1 MGAGRSGGCGKSVPG
16 AVAKGTGQGAGP
28 AVTPRLSMEGS
39 PVRAVLWS
47 QSCAILGL
55 AQVRKE

>member
-1 MGAGRSGGCGKSVPG
+1 MGAGQNGHCGKSVQG

-28 AVTPRLSMEGS
+28 AVTPRLSTEGS

-55 AQVRKE
+55 AQVREE

>member
-1 MGAGRSGGCGKSVPG
+1 MGAGQSGGFGKNVQG
-16 AVAKGTGQGAGP
+16 AVAKGTGQEAGP
-28 AVTPRLSMEGS
+28 AVTPQLSMQGS

-55 AQVRKE
+55 AQVREV